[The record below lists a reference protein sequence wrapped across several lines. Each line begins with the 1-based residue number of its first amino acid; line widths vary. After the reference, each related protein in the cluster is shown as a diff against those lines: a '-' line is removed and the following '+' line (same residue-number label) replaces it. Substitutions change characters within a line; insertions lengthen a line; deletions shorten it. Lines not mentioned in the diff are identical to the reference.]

1 MMTLIWPWML
11 LSLLLVPLLAG
22 LYLRLLR
29 RRQRAAADP
38 GPLGV
43 MQNEAGQRMGRRRHA
58 PPTFYLLG
66 LTCVLFALARPEMPV
81 SLPRVEGTVILAF
94 DVSNSMLADDIEPTR
109 IDAAR
114 DAARAFVENQP
125 STVQIGVVAFGN
137 GGLIVQP
144 PTNVRDEVLTA
155 IDRVSPQGGTS
166 LGQGI
171 FTALNAIAEEPI
183 ALGEDGPAA
192 ETAPEELPAIE
203 IGDYSSAVILM
214 LTDGENTGGADPLD
228 IAQLAAEAGVRVYP
242 VGIGSEEGAI
252 LEVDGFNVHTRL
264 DEQALHEIA
273 AVTNGDYYRAVDAE
287 SLREIYREID
297 LRMTIRGERREATS
311 IFAGA
316 GALFFL
322 IGGVL
327 AMLWFG
333 RVP

>member
-1 MMTLIWPWML
+1 ML
-11 LSLLLVPLLAG
+11 LFLLLVPLLAG
-22 LYLRLLR
+22 LYLWLLR
-29 RRQRAAADP
+29 RRERATVDL

-43 MQNEAGQRMGRRRHA
+43 MQSGAGRRMGRRRHA
-58 PPTFYLLG
+58 PPAFYLLG

-81 SLPRVEGTVILAF
+81 SLPRVEGTIILAF

-109 IDAAR
+109 IEAAR
-114 DAARAFVENQP
+114 EAALAFVANQP

-137 GGLIVQP
+137 GGLVVQP
-144 PTNVRDEVLTA
+144 PTNVQADLVAA
-155 IDRVSPQGGTS
+155 IDRVTPQGGTS

-183 ALGEDGPAA
+183 ALDEEVDA
-192 ETAPEELPAIE
+192 ETAPEELPE
-203 IGDYSSAVILM
+203 LQIGDHSSAVILM

-228 IAQLAAEAGVRVYP
+228 VAQLAAEAGVRVYP
-242 VGIGSEEGAI
+242 VGIGSEEGAV

-264 DEQALHEIA
+264 DEQTLQEVA
-273 AVTNGDYYRAVDAE
+273 AVTNGQYYRAADAE

-297 LRMTIRGERREATS
+297 LRMTVKGEQREATS

-322 IGGVL
+322 IGGAL

>member
-1 MMTLIWPWML
+1 MMTLLWPWML
-11 LSLLLVPLLAG
+11 LSLLLVPLFVG
-22 LYLRLLR
+22 LYLWLLR
-29 RRQRAAADP
+29 RRQRAVANL
-38 GPLGV
+38 GPLGAA
-43 MQNEAGQRMGRRRHA
+43 QSRAGRRRHA
-58 PPTFYLLG
+58 PPALYLLG

-81 SLPRVEGTVILAF
+81 SLPRVEGTVILSY
-94 DVSNSMLADDIEPTR
+94 DVSNSMLADDLEPTR
-109 IDAAR
+109 IEAAR
-114 DAARAFVENQP
+114 KAGRAFVDSQP

-144 PTNVRDEVLTA
+144 PTNTQAELLAA

-183 ALGEDGPAA
+183 AVDEDALAA
-192 ETAPEELPAIE
+192 DEAPEELPPLE
-203 IGDYSSAVILM
+203 IGDHSSAVILL
-214 LTDGENTGGADPLD
+214 LTDGENTGGPDPLD
-228 IAQLAAEAGVRVYP
+228 VAQLAAEAGVRIYT
-242 VGIGSEEGAI
+242 VGIGSEEGDV

-264 DEQALHEIA
+264 DERALEEIA
-273 AVTNGDYYRAVDAE
+273 AVTNGSYYRASDAE
-287 SLREIYREID
+287 SLQEIYREID
-297 LRMTIRGERREATS
+297 LQMAIKGERREATS

>member
-1 MMTLIWPWML
+1 MTLIWPWML
-11 LSLLLVPLLAG
+11 LSLLLVPLMAG
-22 LYLRLLR
+22 LYLWLLR
-29 RRQRAAADP
+29 RRQRAAADL
-38 GPLGV
+38 GPLGQV
-43 MQNEAGQRMGRRRHA
+43 QSSAGRRRHA
-58 PPTFYLLG
+58 PPAFYLLG
-66 LTCVLFALARPEMPV
+66 LTLVLFALARPEMPV

-109 IDAAR
+109 IEAAR
-114 DAARAFVENQP
+114 EAARLFAENQP

-144 PTNVRDEVLTA
+144 PTNAQADVLAA

-166 LGQGI
+166 LAQGI

-183 ALGEDGPAA
+183 ALGDEGLDV

-203 IGDYSSAVILM
+203 IGDHSSAVILM
-214 LTDGENTGGADPLD
+214 LTDGENTGGADPLA

-242 VGIGSEEGAI
+242 VGIGSQEGAV

-264 DEQALHEIA
+264 DEQGLQEIA
-273 AVTNGDYYRAVDAE
+273 AVTNGAYYRAADADT
-287 SLREIYREID
+287 LRQIYREID
-297 LRMTIRGERREATS
+297 LRMTIKGDQREATS

-327 AMLWFG
+327 AMFWFG

>member
-1 MMTLIWPWML
+1 ML
-11 LSLLLVPLLAG
+11 VLLLLVPLLAG
-22 LYLRLLR
+22 LYLWLLR
-29 RRQRAAADP
+29 RRERATAL

-43 MQNEAGQRMGRRRHA
+43 MQNEAGRRMGLRRHT
-58 PPTFYLLG
+58 PPVFYLLG

-81 SLPRVEGTVILAF
+81 SLPRVDGTVILAF

-109 IDAAR
+109 IEAAR
-114 DAARAFVENQP
+114 EAALAFVDNQP

-137 GGLIVQP
+137 GGLVVQP
-144 PTNVRDEVLTA
+144 PTNVQADLLAA

-183 ALGEDGPAA
+183 ALNEEGLDPEA
-192 ETAPEELPAIE
+192 APEDLPELQ
-203 IGDYSSAVILM
+203 IGDHSSAVILM

-228 IAQLAAEAGVRVYP
+228 VAQLAAEAGVRVYT
-242 VGIGSEEGAI
+242 VGIGSEEGAV

-264 DEQALHEIA
+264 DEQSLQEIA
-273 AVTNGDYYRAVDAE
+273 AVTNGAYYRAADAE
-287 SLREIYREID
+287 SLREIYKEID
-297 LRMTIRGERREATS
+297 LRMTVKGEQREATS